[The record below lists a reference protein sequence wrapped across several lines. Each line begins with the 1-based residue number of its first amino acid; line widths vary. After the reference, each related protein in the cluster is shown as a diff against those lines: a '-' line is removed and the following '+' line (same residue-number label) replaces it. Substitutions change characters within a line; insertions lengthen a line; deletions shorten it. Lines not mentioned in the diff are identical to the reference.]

1 MRLVT
6 QVSRAAERVAFQ
18 LPLCLAGIIAV
29 AEATDV
35 IPVAVH
41 PIVGGGDDGLA
52 CALPQRRR

>member
-1 MRLVT
+1 M
-6 QVSRAAERVAFQ
+6 SRAAERVAFQ
-18 LPLCLAGIIAV
+18 LPLCLAGAGIIAV

-52 CALPQRRR
+52 CALPVRAAGS